1 MSETNLRLLAAF
13 GGLIAGALFIL
24 VLSLLLSP
32 PQAGDTTAASGV
44 LLGMPAVSESGG
56 SPSDGSPTDGDER
69 DEIVYPFTIQNLMWL
84 LFFVG
89 LSDVLVRF
97 LRGGRELR
105 QMELHLL
112 PEDDQTM
119 LRAKDLGDIYAR
131 ANPRTPGERN
141 FLQRLIVR
149 IVLQFQSSRSVD
161 QSNALLN
168 SSLELLQHEIELKY
182 NMMRYM
188 VWLIPTLG
196 FIGTVVG
203 IAQALG
209 RAGKLP
215 DTSDQIAVSEWM
227 MLLTGKLAVAF
238 NTTLVALL
246 LSAVLVFLMH
256 VAQGREESALNR
268 AGQYCLDNLINRL
281 YEK

>member
-1 MSETNLRLLAAF
+1 MAAAG
-13 GGLIAGALFIL
+13 GGLLFGILFVTVMSFALSAPPNELSAGGIL
-24 VLSLLLSP
+24 LDRS
-32 PQAGDTTAASGV
+32 SGIY
-44 LLGMPAVSESGG
+44 PA
-56 SPSDGSPTDGDER
+56 
-69 DEIVYPFTIQNLMWL
+69 TIQNLMWL

-89 LSDVLVRF
+89 MADVLVRF

-105 QMELHLL
+105 QMGFELL
-112 PEDDQTM
+112 PEDEETM

-131 ANPRTPGERN
+131 IRPSPFAETG
-141 FLQRLIVR
+141 FLQRLIGR

-161 QSNALLN
+161 QANALLN
-168 SSLELLQHEIELKY
+168 SSLELFQHEIDLKY
-182 NMMRYM
+182 NMLRYM

-196 FIGTVVG
+196 FIGTVIG
-203 IAQALG
+203 IALALG
-209 RAGKLP
+209 EAGNMPNAEEADALG
-215 DTSDQIAVSEWM
+215 AWM
-227 MLLTGKLAVAF
+227 KSLTGSLALAF

-256 VAQGREESALNR
+256 IAQGREETALNR